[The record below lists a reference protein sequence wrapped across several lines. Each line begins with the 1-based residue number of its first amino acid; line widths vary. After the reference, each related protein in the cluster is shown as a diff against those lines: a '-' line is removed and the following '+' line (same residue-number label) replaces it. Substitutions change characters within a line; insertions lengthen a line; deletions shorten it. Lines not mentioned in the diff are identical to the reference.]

1 LLQKGCFSKAAIG
14 QIVSLLEDLHFH
26 QGIFFSC
33 SPGFWGGFVMDT
45 VVTDLFCSYS
55 AKGWH
60 SQLHLNQELHKLQQ
74 ISPIKFTMVG

>member
-1 LLQKGCFSKAAIG
+1 
-14 QIVSLLEDLHFH
+14 
-26 QGIFFSC
+26 
-33 SPGFWGGFVMDT
+33 MDT